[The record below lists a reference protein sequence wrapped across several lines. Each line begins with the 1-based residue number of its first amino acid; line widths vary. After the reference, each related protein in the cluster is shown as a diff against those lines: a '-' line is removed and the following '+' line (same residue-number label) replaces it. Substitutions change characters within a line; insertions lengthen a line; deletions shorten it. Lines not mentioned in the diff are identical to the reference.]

1 MVAHTALTSQDS
13 QKSFFAQTC
22 TFKRF
27 QPGTAEPCT
36 SPECGMELCQTCICE
51 QNCSRRASEI
61 YFRNSFTYPP
71 LKFQWPKGWLCEN
84 CSDGKARHVI
94 PDNLGT
100 LSTFCRSL
108 VSCVFSTCLHW
119 EGEDP
124 QKIKAESHGR
134 NKYNSWRPTLAV
146 HQKAPAKH
154 RLHLQWPKK
163 EGQKREHLL
172 RSRSTIDC
180 TAG

>member
-27 QPGTAEPCT
+27 QPGTAEPRT

-71 LKFQWPKGWLCEN
+71 LKFQWPKGWVYNNNADSIISIYPMLSN
-84 CSDGKARHVI
+84 FDQVGI
-94 PDNLGT
+94 PPSVQPVLK
-100 LSTFCRSL
+100 
-108 VSCVFSTCLHW
+108 V
-119 EGEDP
+119 
-124 QKIKAESHGR
+124 QA
-134 NKYNSWRPTLAV
+134 
-146 HQKAPAKH
+146 AKH
-154 RLHLQWPKK
+154 EPIHLANRRLSASWSDSL
-163 EGQKREHLL
+163 ESENLREAFDQKRSQEPE
-172 RSRSTIDC
+172 I
-180 TAG
+180 

>member
-71 LKFQWPKGWLCEN
+71 LKFQWPKGWLSFFPGAFLSSSPATIFISLPVSVQAIQPYFTS
-84 CSDGKARHVI
+84 SDCCFAICALAASAKDSSYARCKTWQGQRHSHLFSHSSLQPVKQC
-94 PDNLGT
+94 T
-100 LSTFCRSL
+100 FSVMSTAIW
-108 VSCVFSTCLHW
+108 V
-119 EGEDP
+119 
-124 QKIKAESHGR
+124 
-134 NKYNSWRPTLAV
+134 
-146 HQKAPAKH
+146 
-154 RLHLQWPKK
+154 
-163 EGQKREHLL
+163 
-172 RSRSTIDC
+172 
-180 TAG
+180 